1 MVYIFTY
8 VIYLFNS
15 LQIFSFTRLTFFS
28 LINFFLYTYIHL
40 HILFSSLSW
49 KWEGSIFC
57 LFVLCRKGFRY
68 ETCFTLGSG
77 GGRAGTVRTRNDGTC
92 VHMKWNLILFETTL
106 KIMKNINLQLFH
118 ISLRSWDIYTCV
130 IFKWDD
136 LWRHTAHTTFWQIGK
151 SCIFLRL
158 LHEITWNFACGRR
171 PLN

>member
-40 HILFSSLSW
+40 HILFSLLP
-49 KWEGSIFC
+49 GSENVVFFVC
-57 LFVLCRKGFRY
+57 LYCVEKGFRY
-68 ETCFTLGSG
+68 EACFTLGSG
-77 GGRAGTVRTRNDGTC
+77 GGRVGTARTRNDGTC
-92 VHMKWNLILFETTL
+92 VHMKWKVILFETTL
-106 KIMKNINLQLFH
+106 KIMKNINTQLFH

-151 SCIFLRL
+151 SCISLRL
-158 LHEITWNFACGRR
+158 LHEITWNFPCGRK